1 MKEKIEEI
9 RKSAQETIEKIVD
22 LQELQELKVKLLGK
36 KSELSGLLKGL
47 GSVDPEERPKVGA
60 WVNEAR
66 KEIEEKINEAEKFF
80 KEKAM
85 AAKLEKEKIDITA
98 PSTKIIRGSKH
109 PINRTIEQI
118 QDLFVSMGYDVIDG
132 PELETDEF
140 CFER

>member
-47 GSVDPEERPKVGA
+47 GSVDTEERPKVGA

-66 KEIEEKINEAEKFF
+66 KEIEEKIN
-80 KEKAM
+80 
-85 AAKLEKEKIDITA
+85 
-98 PSTKIIRGSKH
+98 
-109 PINRTIEQI
+109 
-118 QDLFVSMGYDVIDG
+118 
-132 PELETDEF
+132 
-140 CFER
+140 